1 MEYYD
6 RLAENLL
13 SESEAYGYTLS
24 IWGAGALLVHAF
36 GSPGVTPIFLFIVG
50 ALAAFVTL
58 ALIAFRKPFKSVELR
73 SERRLGAASIIHIVA
88 TLGNLLVTKA
98 ILLLTVNYHFGL
110 SVSALLIGYQATI
123 LYNLLL
129 LLESRVVQLL
139 E

>member
-1 MEYYD
+1 MKYHD

-24 IWGAGALLVHAF
+24 IWGSGALLIHAF
-36 GSPGVTPIFLFIVG
+36 GAPGATPIFLFVIG
-50 ALAAFVTL
+50 ALAAYVTL
-58 ALIAFRKPFKSVELR
+58 ALIAFSKPFTSVELR

-88 TLGNLLVTKA
+88 TLGNLLVAKS
-98 ILLLTVNYHFGL
+98 ILIVAAEYHFGMA
-110 SVSALLIGYQATI
+110 VSALLLGYQATF

-129 LLESRVVQLL
+129 LFESRVVQLL

>member
-1 MEYYD
+1 MEYYE
-6 RLAENLL
+6 RLADNLL

-24 IWGAGALLVHAF
+24 IWGSGALLIHAF
-36 GSPGVTPIFLFIVG
+36 GSPGITPIFLFIIG

-58 ALIAFRKPFKSVELR
+58 ALVAFRKPFKSVELR

-88 TLGNLLVTKA
+88 TLGNLLIAKG
-98 ILLLTVNYHFGL
+98 ILIIAVRYRFGMAM
-110 SVSALLIGYQATI
+110 SALLIGYQTTL

>member
-1 MEYYD
+1 MEYHD
-6 RLAENLL
+6 RLADNLL

-24 IWGAGALLVHAF
+24 IWGSGALLIHAF
-36 GSPGVTPIFLFIVG
+36 GSPGVTPIFLFIIG
-50 ALAAFVTL
+50 ALVAFVTL
-58 ALIAFRKPFKSVELR
+58 ALVAFRKPFKSVELR

-88 TLGNLLVTKA
+88 TLGNLLVAKG
-98 ILLLTVNYHFGL
+98 ILIVAVEYHFGL
-110 SVSALLIGYQATI
+110 AVSALLIGYQATF